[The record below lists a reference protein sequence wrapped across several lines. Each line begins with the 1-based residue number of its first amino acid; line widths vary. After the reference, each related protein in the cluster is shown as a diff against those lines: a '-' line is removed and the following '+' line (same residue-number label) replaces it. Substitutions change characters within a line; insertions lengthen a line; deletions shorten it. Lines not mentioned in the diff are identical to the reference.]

1 MSITIS
7 TSCMTQ
13 PESDGLEEIC
23 NQNKLDELFLRDI
36 KSFFDGVNK
45 NKKSRTGKR
54 VSELTLVIEER
65 LSKAAAHSAHIQRLK
80 SIPVLNE
87 LAVLSVSSFLI
98 LSALL
103 ISYHFFGGLSWL
115 ASTGIIDWAVEKESL
130 FCQIIVACLIVY
142 GLGKVSIEM
151 CKLCLRSLACLTG
164 IDVKNVPAPK
174 SASSCCVRFFNR
186 VFKGCKYLG
195 LFICSLVALVTLLLC
210 YYFFHGLS
218 WLASTGIIGWV
229 IEHGSFICQ
238 IIVACLIVYGFG
250 KVSIALVA
258 LMQKQAEEMA
268 KLKVKLQQQHE
279 EQIQELEQKHQKA
292 IQKLNKLQIK
302 KQ

>member
-1 MSITIS
+1 MK
-7 TSCMTQ
+7 
-13 PESDGLEEIC
+13 D
-23 NQNKLDELFLRDI
+23 
-36 KSFFDGVNK
+36 
-45 NKKSRTGKR
+45 
-54 VSELTLVIEER
+54 
-65 LSKAAAHSAHIQRLK
+65 
-80 SIPVLNE
+80 
-87 LAVLSVSSFLI
+87 
-98 LSALL
+98 
-103 ISYHFFGGLSWL
+103 
-115 ASTGIIDWAVEKESL
+115 
-130 FCQIIVACLIVY
+130 
-142 GLGKVSIEM
+142 
-151 CKLCLRSLACLTG
+151 
-164 IDVKNVPAPK
+164 IDVEIVPAPT

-186 VFKGCKYLG
+186 GFKGCKYLG

-229 IEHGSFICQ
+229 IEHGSLFCQ

-292 IQKLNKLQIK
+292 IQKLKKLQIK